1 MKKIHVLLAFFLTLA
16 AEAQTLSVTV
26 GNVTYQFPASQTGDM
41 IYADGTMLTIMDKVF
56 SLSEIASMK
65 VDDSIVAD
73 NTVNV
78 SYSGTSASVT
88 ISGNVAQYL
97 TVSQSGAHV
106 SISQSDNVAEEITYV
121 LSGTSTDGEFSIS
134 GSWKTTIE
142 LNGLNLTNK
151 TPVYS
156 GSAINIANS
165 KRIQIVA
172 KKDTENTLSDCAS
185 GSQQACLYAKGQLQ
199 LQGNGTLNVVG
210 NAKHGI
216 KSASYVSI
224 KNLTLNITSAASD
237 GINCEEYMQMKSG
250 TLTIGNVGDDC
261 IQCDLGSTSSTGET
275 IDHED
280 EDTGNVYFEGGTLN
294 VAATAAAAKCVK
306 AGGDIRVSDGTLV
319 LYAMG
324 AIDLTD
330 PTDASTTAGFKADG
344 DFVQHGG
351 NVYIYVTGNAGRGIA
366 VDGTLTTAADN
377 TGSLYVENKGAIS
390 SSSSGT
396 GSSSAYFYT
405 AQGLKAGN
413 VQLNGGTV
421 EVVTTGAASKGIKA
435 DEGNMS
441 IAGGSITVS
450 AQGTGAV
457 NYSKKDAK
465 GCAALNA
472 DGNLLISGG
481 VVTLKSTGSGG
492 KCINVDGTLT
502 IEDGTL
508 SAIATGSRFSSG
520 SYSTSAKAV
529 KCAGAMLISG
539 GSVVA
544 SASSH
549 EAIESKS
556 TLDITGGYVYANSS
570 DDAINSASH
579 MTISGGYVMGSSTGN
594 DGLDANGN
602 LYIKG
607 GNVVAV
613 SARSPEVALDAN
625 TEKGYALYISGGNV
639 MAIGGLERGST
650 ISNGTAY
657 QASSYSKGAWYGLF
671 SGDGS
676 LAFAVKVPSN
686 SSMGTPMVVYTT
698 GTAVLKSGVTGSGTS
713 FWSENGYSN
722 CSGGS
727 TVTLSSYSSGSSG
740 GGPGGHGGHG
750 GW

>member
-1 MKKIHVLLAFFLTLA
+1 
-16 AEAQTLSVTV
+16 
-26 GNVTYQFPASQTGDM
+26 
-41 IYADGTMLTIMDKVF
+41 
-56 SLSEIASMK
+56 
-65 VDDSIVAD
+65 
-73 NTVNV
+73 
-78 SYSGTSASVT
+78 
-88 ISGNVAQYL
+88 
-97 TVSQSGAHV
+97 
-106 SISQSDNVAEEITYV
+106 
-121 LSGTSTDGEFSIS
+121 
-134 GSWKTTIE
+134 
-142 LNGLNLTNK
+142 
-151 TPVYS
+151 
-156 GSAINIANS
+156 
-165 KRIQIVA
+165 
-172 KKDTENTLSDCAS
+172 
-185 GSQQACLYAKGQLQ
+185 
-199 LQGNGTLNVVG
+199 
-210 NAKHGI
+210 
-216 KSASYVSI
+216 
-224 KNLTLNITSAASD
+224 
-237 GINCEEYMQMKSG
+237 
-250 TLTIGNVGDDC
+250 
-261 IQCDLGSTSSTGET
+261 
-275 IDHED
+275 
-280 EDTGNVYFEGGTLN
+280 
-294 VAATAAAAKCVK
+294 
-306 AGGDIRVSDGTLV
+306 
-319 LYAMG
+319 MG

-396 GSSSAYFYT
+396 SSSSAYFYT

-435 DEGNMS
+435 DEGNMN
-441 IAGGSITVS
+441 ITGGSITVS
-450 AQGTGAV
+450 VQGTGAV

-556 TLDITGGYVYANSS
+556 TLDITGGYVYASSS

-579 MTISGGYVMGSSTGN
+579 MTISGGYVMGNSTGN

-625 TEKGYALYISGGNV
+625 TEKGYALYVSGGNV
-639 MAIGGLERGST
+639 MAIGGLESGAT

-698 GTAVLKSGVTGSGTS
+698 GSTVLKSGVTGSGTS
-713 FWSENGYSN
+713 FWSENGYNN

-727 TVTLSSYSSGSSG
+727 TVTLSSYSSNGSG